1 MDSSEHVGFET
12 SQVLK
17 DVDAYSISVELL
29 SWCRGILDRLDKLA
43 RDRLLARG
51 NNSLLQTN

>member
-29 SWCRGILDRLDKLA
+29 SWQQQFVTDKLTSPCS
-43 RDRLLARG
+43 LT
-51 NNSLLQTN
+51 NS